1 MHWVVRVTGNQKLS
15 KVCIILCV
23 YVLDCLWD
31 RKNKNKKT
39 AVQDLHVIDVW
50 VTWQRKSEALQ
61 SLHVAVCSCVGLFTW
76 QGRNQKLFKLCMAL
90 CVLALGCPH
99 DREET
104 RCAVYSCI
112 GLFTWQ
118 RGSQRSSS
126 PVQYC
131 CVFLYWVVLMTGNQN
146 LSKSCMV
153 LLYIHVLNCS
163 HDRKP
168 KAVQALCSTAVYS
181 CIKLFSW
188 QETKSC
194 PNPV

>member
-118 RGSQRSSS
+118 RGSQRS
-126 PVQYC
+126 
-131 CVFLYWVVLMTGNQN
+131 F
-146 LSKSCMV
+146 KSCAV
-153 LLYIHVLNCS
+153 LLCIPVLSCS

-168 KAVQALCSTAVYS
+168 KSVQVLHGTAVYS
-181 CIKLFSW
+181 CIELFSW

-194 PNPV
+194 PSPV